1 LTPVKARRRGIG
13 QGEAERQGRFGMRRF
28 LTVILLVAAG
38 PGAAQDPASGAD
50 LYIRYC
56 AACHGMEAR
65 GDGEMAAILTLLP
78 ADLTQISAGN
88 GGIFPVARVAA
99 QIDGRDP
106 MLAHGGVMPLFGDFF
121 EGQDTAIRSE
131 TGQPMLTSRPVADL
145 LAFLAA
151 IQE

>member
-1 LTPVKARRRGIG
+1 
-13 QGEAERQGRFGMRRF
+13 MRR
-28 LTVILLVAAG
+28 LLVLALLLSAG
-38 PGAAQDPASGAD
+38 PGAAQDAPEGAA

-65 GDGEMAAILTLLP
+65 GDGEMAAILTVLP
-78 ADLTQISAGN
+78 ADLTQLSAGN
-88 GGIFPVARVAA
+88 GGVFPVARVAR

-106 MLAHGGVMPLFGDFF
+106 LLAHGGVMPLFGDFF
-121 EGQDTAIRSE
+121 EGQDTAIPSE
-131 TGQPMLTSRPVADL
+131 AGQPILTSRPVADL

>member
-1 LTPVKARRRGIG
+1 
-13 QGEAERQGRFGMRRF
+13 MRRAM
-28 LTVILLVAAG
+28 TVALALLSG
-38 PGAAQDPASGAD
+38 PVAAQDPVAGAD

-65 GDGEMAAILTLLP
+65 GDGGMAAILTILP
-78 ADLTQISAGN
+78 ADLTVLSAGN

-106 MLAHGGVMPLFGDFF
+106 VLAHGGVMPLFGDFF
-121 EGQDTAIRSE
+121 DGQDTAIRSE
-131 TGQPMLTSRPVADL
+131 AGQPILTSRPLADL
-145 LAFLAA
+145 VAFLEA

>member
-1 LTPVKARRRGIG
+1 
-13 QGEAERQGRFGMRRF
+13 MRRV
-28 LTVILLVAAG
+28 VIAALVLAG
-38 PGAAQDPASGAD
+38 GPAAAQDPVAGAD
-50 LYIRYC
+50 LYVRYC

-65 GDGEMAAILTLLP
+65 GDGEMAAILTILP

-88 GGIFPVARVAA
+88 GGVFPIAGVAA

-106 MLAHGGVMPLFGDFF
+106 LLAHGGVMPLFGEFF

-131 TGQPMLTSRPVADL
+131 TGQPILTSRPMADL
-145 LAFLAA
+145 IAFLEA

>member
-1 LTPVKARRRGIG
+1 
-13 QGEAERQGRFGMRRF
+13 MRRV
-28 LTVILLVAAG
+28 LTVVLMLAGG
-38 PGAAQDPASGAD
+38 PGAAQDAPAGAD

-65 GDGEMAAILTLLP
+65 GDGEMAAILTVLP
-78 ADLTQISAGN
+78 ADLTQISARNDGV
-88 GGIFPVARVAA
+88 FPVAQVAA

-121 EGQDTAIRSE
+121 EGQDTAIPSE
-131 TGQPMLTSRPVADL
+131 AGQPILTSRPVADL
-145 LAFLAA
+145 IAFLTA

>member
-1 LTPVKARRRGIG
+1 
-13 QGEAERQGRFGMRRF
+13 MRRWLILA
-28 LTVILLVAAG
+28 LTLAG
-38 PGAAQDPASGAD
+38 GPAAAQDAVAGAD
-50 LYIRYC
+50 LYVRYC

-65 GDGEMAAILTLLP
+65 GDGEMAAILTILP

-88 GGIFPVARVAA
+88 GGIFPISRVAA

-106 MLAHGGVMPLFGDFF
+106 LLAHGGVMPLFGEFF

-131 TGQPMLTSRPVADL
+131 TGQPILTSRPLADL
-145 LAFLAA
+145 IAFLEA